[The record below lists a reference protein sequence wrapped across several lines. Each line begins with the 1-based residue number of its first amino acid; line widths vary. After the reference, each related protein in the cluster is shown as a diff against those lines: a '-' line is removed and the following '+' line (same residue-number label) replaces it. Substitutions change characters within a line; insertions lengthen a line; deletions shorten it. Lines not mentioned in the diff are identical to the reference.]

1 MTTSRDAARPPRS
14 RASARSQVRG
24 SALLLV
30 GRVLAMGLGL
40 IIQLMLVRLLTKEDY
55 GAFAWALSV
64 VTLVQAVI
72 PLGLDRIDSRF
83 LAVSDEQG
91 DDRTLVGVLVA
102 ESGIVVVLGLVSFLL
117 VLLWHRHLAPG
128 IAPSDTA
135 ANLLVLLVLLAPLGA
150 LDAMVLNTFATFARP
165 RSVFLRR
172 YLLERYGEKALYQEG
187 LTVTVPATRALSK
200 AATLAVQSGLREVDK
215 RQGFR
220 GPVAQLA
227 ERKVGLVIVPNG
239 SPYERNKDD
248 VRLALVQERAR
259 GFGAAL
265 AYVNMVGAQDD
276 LVFDGD
282 SIVVD
287 AAGEV
292 LMRTKQFEDQLAI
305 HDLTLPL
312 QTSNPDVIISDEN
325 IKVEGTMHGGIAQ
338 RKDDL
343 AEIWEA
349 LKSGLRDYVRKNG
362 FKSVVL
368 GLSGGI
374 DSALVASIAVDAL
387 GAENVHA
394 VALPSKYSSEHSI
407 SDAEDLARRTGLNFR
422 IVPIDPMVNEFVSN
436 LSLTG
441 LAEENVQARVRGTT
455 LMGISNQ
462 EGHLVLATGN
472 KSELAVGYSTLYG
485 DAVGGFAPIK
495 DIYKT
500 QVWELARWRNDL
512 AIYFDQTPP
521 IPVNSIEKEPSAE
534 LRPDQKDTDSLPDYL
549 LLDQLLTRYVDEDEG
564 AASLIAGGFSHDLVN
579 RVISLVDKAEYK
591 RRQYPPG
598 TKISARAFGK
608 DRRLPVT
615 SRWKER

>member
-1 MTTSRDAARPPRS
+1 MQEGKLRIALAQVNPTVGDIAANSDLVATQAALAHKAGAQILVFPEMVLTGYPVEDLALRQSFRNASRIAISELAKRVASSGFGDLVMVVGYLDQLDGAPDRLGQPTGAPQNAIAVIHNGEIKARYIKHHLPN
-14 RASARSQVRG
+14 
-24 SALLLV
+24 
-30 GRVLAMGLGL
+30 
-40 IIQLMLVRLLTKEDY
+40 Y
-55 GAFAWALSV
+55 GVFDEFRNFVPGEKSV
-64 VTLVQAVI
+64 VVRVNGVDV
-72 PLGLDRIDSRF
+72 GLAICEDIW
-83 LAVSDEQG
+83 Q
-91 DDRTLVGVLVA
+91 
-102 ESGIVVVLGLVSFLL
+102 
-117 VLLWHRHLAPG
+117 
-128 IAPSDTA
+128 
-135 ANLLVLLVLLAPLGA
+135 N
-150 LDAMVLNTFATFARP
+150 
-165 RSVFLRR
+165 
-172 YLLERYGEKALYQEG
+172 
-187 LTVTVPATRALSK
+187 
-200 AATLAVQSGLREVDK
+200 
-215 RQGFR
+215 R

-259 GFGAAL
+259 GFNAAL

-305 HDLTLPL
+305 HDMTLPL
-312 QTSNPDVIISDEN
+312 LTSNPDVIITEHN
-325 IKVEGTMHGGIAQ
+325 VKIEGTMHGGIAQ

-422 IVPIDPMVNEFVSN
+422 IVPIDPMVNEFVTN

-500 QVWELARWRNDL
+500 QVWQLAKWRNEL
-512 AIYFDQTPP
+512 AIYLDQIPP
-521 IPVNSIEKEPSAE
+521 IPESSITKEPSAE

-549 LLDQLLTRYVDEDEG
+549 LLDQLLVRYVDGDEG
-564 AASLIAGGFSHDLVN
+564 AASLIAGGFNHDLVN
-579 RVISLVDKAEYK
+579 RVITLVDRAEYK

-598 TKISARAFGK
+598 TKISSRAFGK

-615 SRWKER
+615 SRWREQ